1 MSNGKND
8 DALLVIVVVVLL
20 VIAYCIWA
28 MAAALD
34 LAPRTVWCVVLRLS
48 PSVFLF
54 VGSLY
59 LKHWFEPIRLGNTW
73 PFVLAASWWAIWPA
87 LDDWG
92 GKLDFARRFAF
103 EPPVPWWA
111 SDGLQW
117 SVLAVILVGGAGWVW
132 WKNRW

>member
-1 MSNGKND
+1 MSNGNSGD
-8 DALLVIVVVVLL
+8 VLPVRIVAALLVL
-20 VIAYCIWA
+20 AYCISA
-28 MAAALD
+28 MSAALS
-34 LAPRTVWCVVLRLS
+34 LALQTVLCIVPRLS
-48 PSVFLF
+48 LPVLLFL
-54 VGSLY
+54 GSIY
-59 LKHWFEPIRLGNTW
+59 LERWFEPIRLGTTW